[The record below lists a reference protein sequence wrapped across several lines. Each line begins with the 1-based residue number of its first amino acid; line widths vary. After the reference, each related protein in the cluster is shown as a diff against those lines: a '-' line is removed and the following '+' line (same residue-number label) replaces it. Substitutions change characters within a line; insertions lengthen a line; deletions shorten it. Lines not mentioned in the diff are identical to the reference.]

1 MLPTTHKREI
11 KQNSNTVEEKKTHT
25 IKCAGKKKKKK
36 IWEQIKPILL
46 KWLKEHGT
54 YNQKPQ

>member
-25 IKCAGKKKKKK
+25 HTIKCVDKKKKNLGANKTMTTK
-36 IWEQIKPILL
+36 M
-46 KWLKEHGT
+46 T
-54 YNQKPQ
+54 